1 MKTRDNNKL
10 TLDYNMEKMD
20 YDLPTMF
27 LKISNKAS
35 KEVGLLF
42 IMFRLPITFDDGIP
56 EGEILMFN
64 TDNEK
69 LVHISDVSLKD
80 DGITYNARFKK
91 PISCISGEYSV
102 DKKGGSNEDN
112 L

>member
-1 MKTRDNNKL
+1 MK
-10 TLDYNMEKMD
+10 TLDYDMKKMD

-35 KEVGLLF
+35 KEVGLLS

-56 EGEILMFN
+56 EGEILMLN
-64 TDNEK
+64 TDNKK
-69 LVHISDVSLKD
+69 LAHISNVSLKD
-80 DGITYNARFKK
+80 DGITYNVKFEK
-91 PISCISGEYSV
+91 PASFISFEFNV
-102 DKKGGSNEDN
+102 DEKGGSNEDN